1 MAKQFP
7 STAYIVIKE
16 TEDMY
21 TFCSGVL
28 VGPKVVL
35 TAAHCVTND
44 NEELISPS
52 KLRLKVGI
60 EHYNDGVTYRVR
72 RIVTPRFRPDTS
84 FGDVAV
90 LQLSVASDLPAKPS
104 PLSSSPTN
112 PEPGSVLTTFGWCVV
127 CCFNFV
133 LSFTVLQMNFVW
145 SAVMMRLITNLPMCA
160 STSFKWRLSR
170 GETEAMR
177 FPTKLYYVNMTVP
190 SKSRCSALRKQF
202 KMQGFQKRDH
212 LCIGKGTKG
221 KSTCDGDSGS
231 PFINDKGEVVAL
243 TSYGPD
249 VGCGSTSNFDM
260 ATSIAYWRKWIQK
273 RIQKYNMNDW
283 CMQWLG
289 NKRNISPNTP
299 VWYLALY
306 ICHYGDSISLLFVKL
321 SGLPIG
327 THDCK
332 SILGIKRWCLK
343 LVENN

>member
-1 MAKQFP
+1 MKFGYTILFSLLVIPHICCRRAGQRTRAWKSIDDPQVMSEFHRWFDQAYPGANKSNSTTLPNAIPLVGNGKKAMAKQFP

-133 LSFTVLQMNFVW
+133 LSFTVLQMNFV
-145 SAVMMRLITNLPMCA
+145 
-160 STSFKWRLSR
+160 
-170 GETEAMR
+170 
-177 FPTKLYYVNMTVP
+177 
-190 SKSRCSALRKQF
+190 
-202 KMQGFQKRDH
+202 
-212 LCIGKGTKG
+212 
-221 KSTCDGDSGS
+221 
-231 PFINDKGEVVAL
+231 
-243 TSYGPD
+243 
-249 VGCGSTSNFDM
+249 
-260 ATSIAYWRKWIQK
+260 
-273 RIQKYNMNDW
+273 
-283 CMQWLG
+283 
-289 NKRNISPNTP
+289 
-299 VWYLALY
+299 
-306 ICHYGDSISLLFVKL
+306 
-321 SGLPIG
+321 
-327 THDCK
+327 
-332 SILGIKRWCLK
+332 
-343 LVENN
+343 